1 MDPET
6 TFFEGL
12 IELQYGKKVVNLLKP
27 IAQKISWAKG
37 WPEDDTAFLNAEA
50 VMWGRK
56 IDREKRN
63 LIFKELRF
71 LIGGKNL
78 DLGCGGYSYIPSTG
92 FDFSSE
98 MLKQNEQ
105 CTSKVQGDLEKKLP
119 FRVKEFDSITAVFVL
134 NYVRNYN
141 GLLQEVSRVL
151 KPKGIF
157 VMVLYSGELND
168 WQKQKEVNRFSV
180 KKWKSILKEV
190 GFKVNFYEKGK
201 MWFFKCGKAYLRPAL

>member
-37 WPEDDTAFLNAEA
+37 WPEDDTAFWNAEA
-50 VMWGRK
+50 FMWERK